1 MNKHADYEVVR
12 IEDDRVFIV
21 DLDLGGIS
29 VTNDAAYV
37 YNEINNNFPGRRTIY
52 RDTLGRWDELVKIEN
67 EPHYSIEYLVYNEH
81 VPNEAEITNYPTS
94 EFLRK

>member
-21 DLDLGGIS
+21 DLDLGSIS

-37 YNEINNNFPGRRTIY
+37 FGEINNNFPNKRIIY
-52 RDTLGRWDELVKIEN
+52 RDTLGMWDELVKIEN
-67 EPHYSIEYLVYNEH
+67 EAYYSIEYLAYNEH